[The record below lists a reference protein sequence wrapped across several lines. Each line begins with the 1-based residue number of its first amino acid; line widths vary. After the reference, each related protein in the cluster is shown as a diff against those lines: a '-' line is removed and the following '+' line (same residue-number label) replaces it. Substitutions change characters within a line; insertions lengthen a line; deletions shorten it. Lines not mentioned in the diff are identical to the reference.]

1 MFFNIGSTEK
11 NFRSF
16 EEYVPFQDICRSK
29 NCMLNLTCHRLAA
42 VAVQDQLVDWVHD
55 G

>member
-1 MFFNIGSTEK
+1 
-11 NFRSF
+11 
-16 EEYVPFQDICRSK
+16 
-29 NCMLNLTCHRLAA
+29 MLNLTCHRLAA